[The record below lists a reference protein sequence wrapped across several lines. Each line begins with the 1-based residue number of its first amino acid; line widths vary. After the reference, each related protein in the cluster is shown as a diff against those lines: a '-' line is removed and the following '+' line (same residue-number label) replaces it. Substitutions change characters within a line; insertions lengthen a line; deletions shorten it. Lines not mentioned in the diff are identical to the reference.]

1 MPGPY
6 KIGEAAA
13 LLNLKTY
20 VLRFWETEFS
30 QIVPSRTET
39 GRRVYTEEDLALLE
53 RIRFLLY
60 EHGLTIEG
68 ARRVL
73 SEEAAKGVSY
83 TLPSTP
89 ERPATEPGGGE
100 AVVTPTSPAKPAS
113 RNAPVDVPLGGANVV
128 VALTNPEKPTTLPS
142 TQVKRTRP
150 DPVQPTPPAPTL
162 RKPASRNTLDDMLH
176 NGDED
181 CLSASHKDFLCE
193 LRAELEKVKALL
205 AGSTPQGDH
214 SA

>member
-113 RNAPVDVPLGGANVV
+113 RNAPVDVPLGGGDAG
-128 VALTNPEKPTTLPS
+128 VA
-142 TQVKRTRP
+142 
-150 DPVQPTPPAPTL
+150 PTPPV
-162 RKPASRNTLDDMLH
+162 KSVSHNTPVDVPLVMGLQI
-176 NGDED
+176 
-181 CLSASHKDFLCE
+181 F
-193 LRAELEKVKALL
+193 RFIIVLL
-205 AGSTPQGDH
+205 AGPPLARLIAGQNRKTKKRRFDRATKKAIQQVKNDE
-214 SA
+214 AELD